1 MSRYRDVTAPFIAR
15 LSRSSVCFGVL
26 MSPQITAVAA
36 KGSRKVIH
44 HFFHLIAYGWED
56 SRYESSLLLGISL
69 HRCVVCASPHVSTQ
83 VPAGQHERVVVRGAA
98 QRLGPSEGP
107 VWDGSPRNGPRV
119 VLQARLTSKAAWW
132 GGLHEIINKVY
143 SDLML
148 ECCKARTFMGL
159 FG

>member
-1 MSRYRDVTAPFIAR
+1 MGGFAVRELAFVGDIVAS
-15 LSRSSVCFGVL
+15 LCGVRFPL
-26 MSPQITAVAA
+26 YV
-36 KGSRKVIH
+36 
-44 HFFHLIAYGWED
+44 L
-56 SRYESSLLLGISL
+56 
-69 HRCVVCASPHVSTQ
+69 TQ
-83 VPAGQHERVVVRGAA
+83 VPAGQHEQVVVRGAA
-98 QRLGPSEGP
+98 HRLGPSEGP
-107 VWDGSPRNGPRV
+107 GWDGSPRNGPRV